1 MNVNAET
8 EDATLLLD
16 GLLQNVA
23 IIRFDTNKKVTY
35 ANALFAEAMGYSE
48 EEMLTLSHPDLCF
61 PDFVQSASYKAMWTN
76 LLAGQKFQ
84 NKIER
89 KNARGERV
97 WFEATYIPI
106 IREDTV
112 VGVAKIATDIT
123 RREETVHDFAS
134 GLKSMATNLKEHSSV
149 GKTRS
154 EALLKLVKSITKESN
169 ENTDTLHDLQTEA
182 QNIHGIINTING
194 IASQTNLLALNAA
207 IEAARAGDAG
217 RGFSVV
223 AEEVRKLSSRVE
235 EAIKEVEKSVNGIT
249 QEINTISSG
258 TERVE
263 AKVEESQ
270 EVLILSLEDFSQIE
284 SASTA
289 LDQNAGAFTKMI

>member
-1 MNVNAET
+1 
-8 EDATLLLD
+8 
-16 GLLQNVA
+16 
-23 IIRFDTNKKVTY
+23 
-35 ANALFAEAMGYSE
+35 
-48 EEMLTLSHPDLCF
+48 
-61 PDFVQSASYKAMWTN
+61 
-76 LLAGQKFQ
+76 
-84 NKIER
+84 
-89 KNARGERV
+89 
-97 WFEATYIPI
+97 
-106 IREDTV
+106 
-112 VGVAKIATDIT
+112 
-123 RREETVHDFAS
+123 
-134 GLKSMATNLKEHSSV
+134 
-149 GKTRS
+149 
-154 EALLKLVKSITKESN
+154 
-169 ENTDTLHDLQTEA
+169 
-182 QNIHGIINTING
+182 

>member
-89 KNARGERV
+89 KMHAVNV
-97 WFEATYIPI
+97 F
-106 IREDTV
+106 
-112 VGVAKIATDIT
+112 
-123 RREETVHDFAS
+123 
-134 GLKSMATNLKEHSSV
+134 GLKRLISRLY
-149 GKTRS
+149 
-154 EALLKLVKSITKESN
+154 VKI
-169 ENTDTLHDLQTEA
+169 
-182 QNIHGIINTING
+182 
-194 IASQTNLLALNAA
+194 
-207 IEAARAGDAG
+207 R
-217 RGFSVV
+217 
-223 AEEVRKLSSRVE
+223 
-235 EAIKEVEKSVNGIT
+235 
-249 QEINTISSG
+249 
-258 TERVE
+258 
-263 AKVEESQ
+263 
-270 EVLILSLEDFSQIE
+270 SLE
-284 SASTA
+284 
-289 LDQNAGAFTKMI
+289 

>member
-48 EEMLTLSHPDLCF
+48 EEMLKLSHPDLCF

-97 WFEATYIPI
+97 WFEQHEFVYYDDGTSNNIL
-106 IREDTV
+106 TN
-112 VGVAKIATDIT
+112 GVATATGNGYIT
-123 RREETVHDFAS
+123 I
-134 GLKSMATNLKEHSSV
+134 KST
-149 GKTRS
+149 
-154 EALLKLVKSITKESN
+154 
-169 ENTDTLHDLQTEA
+169 
-182 QNIHGIINTING
+182 
-194 IASQTNLLALNAA
+194 
-207 IEAARAGDAG
+207 
-217 RGFSVV
+217 
-223 AEEVRKLSSRVE
+223 
-235 EAIKEVEKSVNGIT
+235 
-249 QEINTISSG
+249 
-258 TERVE
+258 
-263 AKVEESQ
+263 
-270 EVLILSLEDFSQIE
+270 
-284 SASTA
+284 
-289 LDQNAGAFTKMI
+289 

>member
-97 WFEATYIPI
+97 
-106 IREDTV
+106 
-112 VGVAKIATDIT
+112 
-123 RREETVHDFAS
+123 
-134 GLKSMATNLKEHSSV
+134 
-149 GKTRS
+149 
-154 EALLKLVKSITKESN
+154 
-169 ENTDTLHDLQTEA
+169 
-182 QNIHGIINTING
+182 
-194 IASQTNLLALNAA
+194 
-207 IEAARAGDAG
+207 
-217 RGFSVV
+217 
-223 AEEVRKLSSRVE
+223 
-235 EAIKEVEKSVNGIT
+235 
-249 QEINTISSG
+249 
-258 TERVE
+258 
-263 AKVEESQ
+263 
-270 EVLILSLEDFSQIE
+270 
-284 SASTA
+284 
-289 LDQNAGAFTKMI
+289 